1 MKRLLTIALIFA
13 FVGCSDDFTDYGYVN
28 FYVEP
33 DSTLEFNLNLGA
45 RGWEYFEGGYRGVV
59 VFRNSAEE
67 FRAYER
73 SCTLEGCHGRLKVD
87 ETTNVIVH
95 CPNCS
100 SDFLSY
106 DGSPLSGSK
115 AKRMLYGY
123 CTFYDG
129 ERLWV
134 NNCR

>member
-1 MKRLLTIALIFA
+1 MY
-13 FVGCSDDFTDYGYVN
+13 S
-28 FYVEP
+28 
-33 DSTLEFNLNLGA
+33 NLNLGA

-73 SCTLEGCHGRLKVD
+73 SCTLEDCHGRLEVD
-87 ETTNVIVH
+87 EASNVTIH
-95 CPNCS
+95 GPKCGSN
-100 SDFLSY
+100 FLGY

-115 AKRMLYGY
+115 AKRMLYSY

-134 NNCR
+134 NNCK